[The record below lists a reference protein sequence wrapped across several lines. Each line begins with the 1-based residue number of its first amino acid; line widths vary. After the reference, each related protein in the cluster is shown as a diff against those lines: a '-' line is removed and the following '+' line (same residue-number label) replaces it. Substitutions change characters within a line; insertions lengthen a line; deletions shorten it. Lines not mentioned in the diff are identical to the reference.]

1 MAVNNSFIFVLA
13 TIVTRAVL
21 QDTTALPALEKAE
34 GSTKEFLEVLSRI
47 ARTVKPRHCA
57 DLLAAGQRNSG
68 VYTVFHESAGRSGQ
82 DVYCDMETDGG
93 GWTADIAFPSEQCHP
108 GSVASTGTTPITSIR
123 NWTQYAS
130 GFGDPAK
137 EYWIGN
143 EALHALTS
151 TDEVM
156 TLRVFLANSTEDG
169 VWIDYDSFRISN
181 KNDNYAIKIGK
192 YVGPAGW
199 DALSYA
205 NNSMFSTFDRDNDQ
219 STSNCALIY
228 KGAWWFRKCHNSN
241 LNGLNLNG
249 YHDSKGDGID
259 WSSNVDSQLPT
270 YHSYPWAR
278 MMIRPVGYKE
288 HAFRA

>member
-13 TIVTRAVL
+13 TILTRAVL
-21 QDTTALPALEKAE
+21 QDTTALPVLQKAE
-34 GSTKEFLEVLSRI
+34 DSTKQFLEVLSRI
-47 ARTVKPRHCA
+47 KRTVKPRHCA

-68 VYTVFHESAGRSGQ
+68 VYTVFHGSAGSSGQ

-93 GWTADIAFPSEQCHP
+93 GWTVIQERGQYGNNAYYFY
-108 GSVASTGTTPITSIR
+108 R

-151 TDEVM
+151 TDEMM
-156 TLRVFLANSTEDG
+156 TLRVFLGNSTEDG

-205 NNSMFSTFDRDNDQ
+205 NNMMFSTFDRDNDQ
-219 STSNCALIY
+219 STNNCALIY
-228 KGAWWFRKCHNSN
+228 KGAWWFQKCHNSN

-259 WSSNVDSQLPT
+259 WSSNVGSQLGT
-270 YHSYPWAR
+270 HHSYPWAR

-288 HAFRA
+288 HAVRV

>member
-21 QDTTALPALEKAE
+21 QDTTALPVLEKAE
-34 GSTKEFLEVLSRI
+34 DSTKDFLEALSRI
-47 ARTVKPRHCA
+47 RRTVKPRHCA

-93 GWTADIAFPSEQCHP
+93 GWTVIQKRGQYGNNAYYFY
-108 GSVASTGTTPITSIR
+108 R

-156 TLRVFLANSTEDG
+156 TLGVFLANSTENG
-169 VWIDYDSFRISN
+169 VWINYDSFCISN
-181 KNDNYAIKIGK
+181 ENDNYAMKIGK

-205 NNSMFSTFDRDNDQ
+205 NKMMFSTFDRDNDQ
-219 STSNCALIY
+219 STTNNCALIY
-228 KGAWWFRKCHNSN
+228 KGAWWFQKCHNSN

-259 WSSNVDSQLPT
+259 WSSTVGSQLGT

-288 HAFRA
+288 HAFRV